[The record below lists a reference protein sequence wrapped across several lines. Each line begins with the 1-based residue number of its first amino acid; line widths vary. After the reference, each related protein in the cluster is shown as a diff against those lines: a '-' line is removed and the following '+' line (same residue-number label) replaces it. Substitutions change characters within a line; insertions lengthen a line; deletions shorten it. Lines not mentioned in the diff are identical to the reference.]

1 MLGGLGFSLVPV
13 LILRLARLGR
23 SPGDLA
29 LLCPRIVLHGPQGTN
44 LSSRECANC
53 FAKVA
58 LHFFHLDMPVM
69 VASLVVV

>member
-1 MLGGLGFSLVPV
+1 LVPV

-29 LLCPRIVLHGPQGTN
+29 LLCPSIVLHGPQGTN
-44 LSSRECANC
+44 LSSRECADC

>member
-53 FAKVA
+53 IAKVA
-58 LHFFHLDMPVM
+58 LHI
-69 VASLVVV
+69 SSS